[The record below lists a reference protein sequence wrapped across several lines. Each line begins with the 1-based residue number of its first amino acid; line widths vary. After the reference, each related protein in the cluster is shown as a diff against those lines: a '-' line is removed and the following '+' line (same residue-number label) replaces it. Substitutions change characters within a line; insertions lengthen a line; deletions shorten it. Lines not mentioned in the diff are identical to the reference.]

1 TWSINYGDGTSSP
14 YVSASTISKTYNKA
28 GTYTALAN
36 GRDATGKIATSNP
49 VVLTIT
55 QSTSTLTVKTVNAAS
70 NAING
75 YYTTLWQNGALVK
88 SAYSPTSFT
97 FKNGQTYQLSLADY
111 GGYAFDHWNDGS
123 TIRQMTV
130 TLKESKR
137 IASIVSQGQLV

>member
-1 TWSINYGDGTSSP
+1 M
-14 YVSASTISKTYNKA
+14 
-28 GTYTALAN
+28 
-36 GRDATGKIATSNP
+36 
-49 VVLTIT
+49 
-55 QSTSTLTVKTVNAAS
+55 KTVNAAS

-130 TLKESKR
+130 TLGVHDTYSALQDNANKGDANHKISG
-137 IASIVSQGQLV
+137 A